1 MARWPEWW
9 EWELE
14 ITPHLERR
22 MLDRRFDE
30 LELRA
35 MLQRATGCHAVEET
49 GRFAIVTMRTR
60 RAWRIIVEPD
70 AAEQVLVVIT
80 AYEVG

>member
-1 MARWPEWW
+1 MAAWPEWW

-35 MLQRATGCHAVEET
+35 MLQRATGYHPVEEA
-49 GRFAIVTMRTR
+49 GRFAIVTMRRR
-60 RAWRIIVEPD
+60 RARRIIVEPD
-70 AAEQVLVVIT
+70 DAERVLVVIT